1 MWRWK
6 SASSTAEPEEEA
18 LQKVDGDVMCCS
30 VHAAAKKGQIMTLA
44 AGTNAGTVH
53 LYTMSGED
61 GTQFQHTI
69 AVPDA
74 CESQWVLS
82 VALSPGG
89 SSLAVAV
96 GGQGAVLL
104 FSIDTAG
111 NGANLQACTYS
122 CGGMVWA
129 AWLSD
134 QLVITSAAAKALHI
148 WCPSQVSQ
156 PIARVSGDTGVAAV
170 RAIALPTL
178 EMRGM
183 FASSGSFGSADG
195 VGGAGSVLPQA
206 SATVGTGSGRVAVVI
221 GDQGGRL
228 YLLEVEL

>member
-1 MWRWK
+1 M
-6 SASSTAEPEEEA
+6 
-18 LQKVDGDVMCCS
+18 LQKVDGDVMCCA

-61 GTQFQHTI
+61 ATQLQHTI

-104 FSIDTAG
+104 FSIDAAG
-111 NGANLQACTYS
+111 NGASLRACTYS
-122 CGGMVWA
+122 CGGSMVWA

-134 QLVITSAAAKALHI
+134 ELVITSAAAKALHI
-148 WCPSQVSQ
+148 WCPGQEHPDACLAAVSED
-156 PIARVSGDTGVAAV
+156 AGVAAV

-195 VGGAGSVLPQA
+195 VGGAGSVLRAQA
-206 SATVGTGSGRVAVVI
+206 SATGTGSGRAAVVI

-228 YLLEVEL
+228 YLLGVEL